1 MIGGALVG
9 TFMGVFLAYCMVAPV
24 SGRLSQIE
32 NEDASL
38 YAVIRDIIV
47 AMVAGHPPN
56 ICIEIGRGN
65 IPTAM
70 QPDFYEVE
78 KAQKALVAA

>member
-1 MIGGALVG
+1 
-9 TFMGVFLAYCMVAPV
+9 
-24 SGRLSQIE
+24 
-32 NEDASL
+32 EDASL
-38 YAVIRDIIV
+38 YAVIRDIFV

-56 ICIEIGRGN
+56 ICVEIGRGN

-78 KAQKALVAA
+78 QAQKALQAA